1 MKSHSLN
8 ASYSSICLKDKNKKS
23 NINNKKTITQTQST
37 NTNSSKSNS
46 NEKSF
51 KNLLDS
57 KNILEN
63 NKESSLLTSISALN
77 QFKKLSSSNLN
88 SIYKEIIL
96 EEEKNKIPYLNK
108 IQLKKQNNITE
119 RHRAVL
125 IDWLVN
131 VHFYLKLS
139 DECLFLS
146 VKIIDLFLAR
156 EEKFHKSKL
165 QLLGICSLLISS
177 KFIESSHPRIED
189 LSLICENTYSKEE
202 IIIFE
207 KILFEKIE
215 YKIEQDNIINFY
227 DMLSLIFNFNLK
239 DYYLGK
245 YLLEISLLD
254 LNLFSFSRTIVA
266 FSVTYLV
273 MKFNIQNHTDYKK
286 CFLYLSNKETEENQ
300 VKKCAKIIL
309 NLMEN
314 IQITNEYTS
323 SVQKYKFLIKENIEF

>member
-156 EEKFHKSKL
+156 EEKFQIRKSENQK
-165 QLLGICSLLISS
+165 IRISDFLIS
-177 KFIESSHPRIED
+177 
-189 LSLICENTYSKEE
+189 
-202 IIIFE
+202 
-207 KILFEKIE
+207 
-215 YKIEQDNIINFY
+215 
-227 DMLSLIFNFNLK
+227 
-239 DYYLGK
+239 
-245 YLLEISLLD
+245 
-254 LNLFSFSRTIVA
+254 
-266 FSVTYLV
+266 
-273 MKFNIQNHTDYKK
+273 
-286 CFLYLSNKETEENQ
+286 
-300 VKKCAKIIL
+300 
-309 NLMEN
+309 
-314 IQITNEYTS
+314 
-323 SVQKYKFLIKENIEF
+323 

>member
-51 KNLLDS
+51 KHLLDS

-202 IIIFE
+202 IIFFE

-245 YLLEISLLD
+245 YLL
-254 LNLFSFSRTIVA
+254 
-266 FSVTYLV
+266 
-273 MKFNIQNHTDYKK
+273 
-286 CFLYLSNKETEENQ
+286 
-300 VKKCAKIIL
+300 
-309 NLMEN
+309 
-314 IQITNEYTS
+314 
-323 SVQKYKFLIKENIEF
+323 